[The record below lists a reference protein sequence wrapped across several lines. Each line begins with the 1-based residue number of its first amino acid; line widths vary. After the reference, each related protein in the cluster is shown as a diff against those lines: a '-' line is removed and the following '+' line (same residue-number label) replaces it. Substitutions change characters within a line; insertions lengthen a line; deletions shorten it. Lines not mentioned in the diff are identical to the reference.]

1 MKVLITG
8 ADGFVGKNLIAF
20 LSEHKSF
27 EIIKFTKDN
36 NEKDLLNILPTIE
49 FIFHLAGVNRP
60 KNEIE
65 FKEGNTDF
73 TKKLC
78 DTLFTLKKA
87 IPILYSSSI
96 QAELSNA
103 YGKSKYDAEQILI
116 DYSKKL
122 HVNTYIFRLPNVFGK
137 WAKPNYNSA
146 VATFCYNISQG
157 LPIQVNDP
165 NAKLNLVY
173 IDDVIFNFYKVLT
186 NQISDAP
193 YVSIKPIYQTTVGFV
208 ASQIN
213 HFNSSRQSL
222 ITEKVGEGLVRALY
236 STYVSYL
243 TPKQF
248 SYKLVKHTD
257 ARGVFVEFLKTKDSG
272 QFSFFTA
279 HPGVTR
285 GGHYHHSKTEKFLVI
300 KGKAK
305 YGFRQ
310 IITNEYHEIFSSSE
324 NPEVVETIP
333 GWAHDITNIGDDEMV
348 VMLWANEIFD
358 KEQPDTFAS
367 GVKI

>member
-8 ADGFVGKNLIAF
+8 ADGFVGKNLLAF
-20 LSEHKSF
+20 LSEFKSYQ
-27 EIIKFTKDN
+27 IIKYTKDN
-36 NEKDLLNILPTIE
+36 NISDLLKILPDID

-65 FKEGNTDF
+65 FKEGNTEL
-73 TKKLC
+73 TRKICRILI
-78 DTLFTLKKA
+78 TLNKG

-122 HVNTYIFRLPNVFGK
+122 HINIYIFRLPNVFGK
-137 WAKPNYNSA
+137 WAKPNYNSV

-173 IDDVIFNFYKVLT
+173 IDDVILNFYKVLT
-186 NQISDAP
+186 NQISESP
-193 YVSIKPIYQTTVGFV
+193 YVSIEPIYQTTVGFV

-213 HFNSSRQSL
+213 QFYISRQSL

-248 SYKLVKHTD
+248 SYNLVKHAD

-279 HPGVTR
+279 HPGITR

-305 YGFRQ
+305 YGFRN
-310 IITNEYHEIFSSSE
+310 IITNEYHEIISSSD

-333 GWAHDITNIGDDEMV
+333 GWSHDITNIGEDEMV

-358 KEQPDTFAS
+358 KERPDTFAC

>member
-36 NEKDLLNILPTIE
+36 NERDLLNILSTIE

-60 KNEIE
+60 KNESE
-65 FKEGNTDF
+65 FKEGNTDL
-73 TKKLC
+73 TKKIC
-78 DTLFTLKKA
+78 DILIKLNKA
-87 IPILYSSSI
+87 IPIVYSSSI
-96 QAELSNA
+96 QAEMQNP

-122 HVNTYIFRLPNVFGK
+122 LVNTYIFRLPNVFGK

-146 VATFCYNISQG
+146 VATFCHNISQV
-157 LPIQVNDP
+157 LPIQINDP

-173 IDDVIFNFYKVLT
+173 IDDVISKFYKVLT
-186 NQISDAP
+186 NQILESP
-193 YVSIKPIYQTTVGFV
+193 FVSIEPIYQTTVGFV
-208 ASQIN
+208 ANQISQFYN
-213 HFNSSRQSL
+213 SRQSL
-222 ITEKVGEGLVRALY
+222 ISEKVGEGLVRALY

-248 SYKLVKHTD
+248 SYHLVKHAD

-272 QFSFFTA
+272 QVSFFTA
-279 HPGVTR
+279 YPGITR
-285 GGHYHHSKTEKFLVI
+285 GGHYHHSKSEKFLVI
-300 KGKAK
+300 KGKAR
-305 YGFRQ
+305 YSFRH
-310 IITNEYHEIFSSSE
+310 ILTNEYHEIISSSE

-333 GWAHDITNIGDDEMV
+333 GWAHDITNIGEDEMV

-358 KEQPDTFAS
+358 KERPDTFAS